1 MIQTIV
7 TMKRT
12 IVTLRNQQMF
22 QALNLPRAAPRG
34 SSALSAIFL
43 LIGPALRVAKA
54 YEKRSPAANADLRA
68 LGIEPTTFNR
78 FLSARRDFDTLD

>member
-7 TMKRT
+7 TMKKT

-22 QALNLPRAAPRG
+22 QALNLPRTASKG
-34 SSALSAIFL
+34 SSSLSGIFL
-43 LIGPALRVAKA
+43 LIGPALRVARA

-68 LGIEPTTFNR
+68 LGIEPATFNR
-78 FLSARRDFDTLD
+78 ILSARRDLDTLD